1 MARPNIKFRIIDESF
16 TVPTSEEFSQTIG
29 AVYDPTDNLKV
40 RNYSR
45 KINWILFCRKY
56 IKLVY

>member
-29 AVYDPTDNLKV
+29 AVYNHTNYLKV
-40 RNYSR
+40 L
-45 KINWILFCRKY
+45 LF
-56 IKLVY
+56 